1 MNGHKLFNEVR
12 SWLDAEEFSFSANVE
27 NTSIQLRL
35 DLDHGLVPVRL
46 LCEEAPIILQVVCSL
61 PVKAPREKIF
71 GTSLALLRLNARLR
85 LGAFHLDTEDGLIM
99 FRLSQ
104 PIQPDSDLSKQ
115 IRDAF
120 YTACNTMD
128 ANFLPLTLFCCSTT
142 NAQKG
147 VAKLNLGGCFPDPT
161 SGPFHNRFMW
171 N

>member
-12 SWLDAEEFSFSANVE
+12 SWLAAEKFSFSANVE

-35 DLDHGLVPVRL
+35 DLNHGLVPVRL
-46 LCEEAPIILQVVCSL
+46 LCEESPVILQVVCSL

-104 PIQPDSDLSKQ
+104 PIQPDSDLRKQ
-115 IRDAF
+115 IREAF
-120 YTACNTMD
+120 DTARNTMD

-142 NAQKG
+142 NARKG
-147 VAKLNLGGCFPDPT
+147 ASKLNLGGCFPDTT
-161 SGPFHNRFMW
+161 SGPSHDRFKW